1 MSPQDRVRLAR
12 LSYLRAVALARADS
26 TASTWQRLLTAAKNV
41 LAAERDRE
49 RRLARGAVAGGARVA
64 VSRSTRRIR
73 SEATVHALF
82 WSGPRAATTLDQLR
96 EWERSRA
103 LVAWS
108 RRLVAEAR
116 ALRASV
122 VASWA
127 HAVSLARPPVG

>member
-1 MSPQDRVRLAR
+1 MSPQDRVKLAR

-26 TASTWQRLLTAAKNV
+26 TASTWQRLLTAAKNL

-49 RRLARGAVAGGARVA
+49 RRFARGAVAGGAGVA
-64 VSRSTRRIR
+64 VARSTRGIR
-73 SEATVHALF
+73 GEATVHVLF
-82 WSGPRAATTLDQLR
+82 WSGPGAARTLDQLR

-116 ALRASV
+116 ALRA
-122 VASWA
+122 AMTAWA
-127 HAVSLARPPVG
+127 HAVSLARPPAG